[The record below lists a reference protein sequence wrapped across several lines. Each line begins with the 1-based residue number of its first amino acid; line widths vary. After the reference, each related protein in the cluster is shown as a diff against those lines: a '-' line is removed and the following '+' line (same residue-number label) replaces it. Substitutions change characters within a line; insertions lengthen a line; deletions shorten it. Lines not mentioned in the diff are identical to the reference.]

1 MRPKGSQFLF
11 DPSEFDSSAIKESR
25 RDKASIQD
33 KADVSS
39 NTTGKRGWWNRPL
52 ARSSQPFSAVD
63 EGQEWYGTSVGQD
76 SLPAGMK
83 VRSMEYGAEGFDQG
97 RGSVRKEVPYTQ
109 LSTFQAPV
117 QTNRLNDVW
126 NNINVPSQAEK
137 LNQATKG
144 SGQHVPLVN
153 EFKNPD
159 GSPEY
164 VLRDGNHRSTVENHR
179 GALFHQVDVAVKASS
194 PPPPQIPGDR
204 NMFGREINKGR
215 FDL

>member
-1 MRPKGSQFLF
+1 MQPKGTQFLF
-11 DPSEFDSSAIKESR
+11 DPSKFDSSALAERR

-39 NTTGKRGWWNRPL
+39 NTTGKHGWWNRPL
-52 ARSSQPFSAVD
+52 TSSNRPFSAVD
-63 EGQEWYGTSVGQD
+63 SDEWYGTSVGQD
-76 SLPAGMK
+76 TLPAGMK
-83 VRSMEYGAEGFDQG
+83 VRSMEYDAYGFDDTAKAE
-97 RGSVRKEVPYTQ
+97 RKEVPYTQ

-137 LNQATKG
+137 LNPNTKG

-153 EFKNPD
+153 EFKNED
-159 GSPEY
+159 GTPEY
-164 VLRDGNHRSTVENHR
+164 VLRDGNHRTTVENHR
-179 GALFHQVDVAVKASS
+179 GALFHQVDVAVKADS
-194 PPPPQIPGDR
+194 PPPKQIPGDR
-204 NMFGREINKGR
+204 NMFDRPINKGR